1 MGWVCTQLAGTS
13 AAPTLELLKLFAY
26 GTWMDYKAS
35 ESSLPAL
42 SAEQTKKLKKLTVVS
57 LASQRKIV
65 PYDVL
70 MRELGVSHASVSA
83 EEATTTH
90 HTSPTRSRP

>member
-1 MGWVCTQLAGTS
+1 MCPQLAGTS
-13 AAPTLELLKLFAY
+13 AAPALELLKLFAY

-57 LASQRKIV
+57 LASQRKNV
-65 PYDVL
+65 AYNVL
-70 MRELGVSHASVSA
+70 MRELGVSRVCCVLMRELGARLSA
-83 EEATTTH
+83 AL
-90 HTSPTRSRP
+90 